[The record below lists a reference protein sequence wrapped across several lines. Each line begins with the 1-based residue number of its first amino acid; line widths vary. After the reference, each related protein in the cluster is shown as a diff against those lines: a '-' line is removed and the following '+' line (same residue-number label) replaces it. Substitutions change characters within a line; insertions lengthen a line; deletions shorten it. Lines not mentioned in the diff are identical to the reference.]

1 MSLVNIEPHEGRQ
14 THKLIISNTACKLL
28 MVSSADNMGTK
39 ERLSLAQPRQVGGLP
54 EEKLPNREGPELART
69 VENEG

>member
-14 THKLIISNTACKLL
+14 AHKLIISNTAWKLL
-28 MVSSADNMGTK
+28 MVSSADNIGTK
-39 ERLSLAQPRQVGGLP
+39 ERLSLAQPGKVAGLP
-54 EEKLPNREGPELART
+54 EEKLPHKEGPGLART